1 MTTDLTSALLRDL
14 KYLYEKVERND
25 DYNVILRVGQDNFK
39 AHSVILKARSKY
51 LRDLINEEYFFARCA
66 TLEIPHIS
74 PNIFEICLR

>member
-1 MTTDLTSALLRDL
+1 MTLDLKSALLRDFKTLFESRDDHDIIL
-14 KYLYEKVERND
+14 K
-25 DYNVILRVGQDNFK
+25 VGQDNFK

-74 PNIFEICLR
+74 PNIFIICLK